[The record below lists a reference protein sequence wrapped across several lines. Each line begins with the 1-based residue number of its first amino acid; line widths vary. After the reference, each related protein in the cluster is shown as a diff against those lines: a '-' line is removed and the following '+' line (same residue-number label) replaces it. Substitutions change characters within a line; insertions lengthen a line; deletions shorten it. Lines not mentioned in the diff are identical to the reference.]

1 MTTDHLITAL
11 RACVDAMRRSDPV
24 YADVMGVEQI
34 GDIEWDAALA
44 LGEDALDALDAVR
57 EAA

>member
-1 MTTDHLITAL
+1 MTTDDIITAL

-24 YADVMGVEQI
+24 YCAALGVEQI
-34 GDIEWDAALA
+34 GDVEWDAALA

-57 EAA
+57 ETA